1 MTTIKLHDGDMGDEE
16 MLVRCNLTRASAPV
30 DVNYQAETGSDFK
43 PTRYQCA
50 DAGHTRGGLVRIGE
64 ILAAQAIEV
73 PVEEFECEWTE
84 V

>member
-30 DVNYQAETGSDFK
+30 DVNYQAEPGSDWES
-43 PTRYQCA
+43 TRYQCA
-50 DAGHTRGGLVRIGE
+50 DAGHALGGLVRIGE